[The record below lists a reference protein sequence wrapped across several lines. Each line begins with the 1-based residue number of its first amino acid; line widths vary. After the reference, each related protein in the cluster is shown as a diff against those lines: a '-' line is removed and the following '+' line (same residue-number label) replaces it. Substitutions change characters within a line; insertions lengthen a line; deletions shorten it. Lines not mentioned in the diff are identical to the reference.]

1 MEFLSPEVALQFYK
15 STIWLCM
22 EYFYHVWADA
32 TGCYL
37 ELLYRLL
44 KWVCRTVGPS
54 LADSL
59 EPLAHRRN
67 KVNLVFSIDIT
78 LVDFHLNWLVW
89 LHFLILEGG
98 LLIILTDCMIFLLP
112 FQDITRMSMSNA
124 SLSKECFPLTYD
136 LNGLIYTF

>member
-54 LADSL
+54 LAYSL

-67 KVNLVFSIDIT
+67 KVNLRLFHRYYFGRFSSELACLVT
-78 LVDFHLNWLVW
+78 L
-89 LHFLILEGG
+89 
-98 LLIILTDCMIFLLP
+98 
-112 FQDITRMSMSNA
+112 SYS
-124 SLSKECFPLTYD
+124 
-136 LNGLIYTF
+136 